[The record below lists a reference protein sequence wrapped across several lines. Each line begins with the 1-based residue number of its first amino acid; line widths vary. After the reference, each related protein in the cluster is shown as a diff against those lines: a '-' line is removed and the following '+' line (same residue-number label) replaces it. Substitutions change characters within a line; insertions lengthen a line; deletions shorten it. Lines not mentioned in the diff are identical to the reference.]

1 MATTRQEL
9 EGRLATF
16 AAAQTP
22 PLLVAWE
29 NVPFT
34 KPTSLPYLECFLI
47 SAGTTAVTVD
57 ALRNRERGTFQVNVW
72 SPSGI
77 GTNQVEVI
85 GQGVVDTF
93 KVIPKV
99 GTVSIEQPGNT
110 GRLLI
115 ENNGWIILPVTFP
128 YRVELDA

>member
-1 MATTRQEL
+1 MATVRQEL
-9 EGRLATF
+9 EGRLEAF
-16 AAAQTP
+16 AAAQVP

-29 NVPFT
+29 NVQFT
-34 KPTSLPYLECFLI
+34 KPTSFPYLECLII
-47 SAGTTAVTVD
+47 SAGTVAVTVD
-57 ALRNRERGTFQVNVW
+57 ASRNRERGTLQVNVW